1 MRCSGPASPAAA
13 RSASSRYAARWRS
26 RIAGPSPD
34 PVEALRAV
42 RPDRVE
48 QGEPRGARDVVAPHE
63 RLVHERGQDVE
74 EVAAQL
80 PVRVADPLDHRQVA
94 SPHEDRET
102 GEQPPAGFV
111 EEVVAPGDRAA
122 QRPLAL
128 GQVAR
133 GRGQQLQAML
143 QALQDR
149 VRGEDLDACGRQ
161 LDRERQALERGADP
175 GDGGRV
181 LVRDAEVRPDGER
194 PRDEEPDRLVLA
206 ERGRVPGP
214 DLRRQPRRLE
224 RGEVARVRGGR
235 EPRHRVLLLAGDVQG
250 APARRHDREAGAG
263 AQELRHER
271 GRRDHVLEVVEDEQA
286 GPRREVLHEQL
297 EGGADAAV
305 GQPDRTRDRAR
316 HESRLGERLERDEPR
331 PVRIPVRGR
340 RGDLERQARLADPA
354 GPGERE
360 QARRVEEQERGGQF
374 VVAAD
379 ERRQLGRQVVRLPV
393 ERADGREVGRHAC
406 HDQLRQAFRPEVL
419 EAVLAEVADRHVRG
433 QRRRDQRA
441 GRLGDQDLAAVA
453 RGGDARGPVDLERR
467 VVPARGW
474 GRLARVE
481 PHPDADLGVGR
492 PRMRRERALR
502 RDGRRRGR
510 AGAGERHEERVALR
524 LHLHAAVRREGCPQ
538 DRAVSLE
545 EGLVGAAQARDQL
558 GGALDV
564 GEEERDRPRGERPPR
579 AEGRGLGGRFHG
591 PMLRQRAA
599 PVNAGSRER
608 GRRLSSQS
616 GESCGA
622 VRKRHGRESGHR

>member
-1 MRCSGPASPAAA
+1 MSGGAGSPGTAYSCSPETCRAPRLVATIVRPGQARRSCATSGAAA
-13 RSASSRYAARWRS
+13 ITCSKLSRTS
-26 RIAGPSPD
+26 RQ
-34 PVEALRAV
+34 V
-42 RPDRVE
+42 
-48 QGEPRGARDVVAPHE
+48 RGARCSTSSS
-63 RLVHERGQDVE
+63 
-74 EVAAQL
+74 
-80 PVRVADPLDHRQVA
+80 RVGRTPLSV
-94 SPHEDRET
+94 SPT
-102 GEQPPAGFV
+102 A
-111 EEVVAPGDRAA
+111 RA
-122 QRPLAL
+122 
-128 GQVAR
+128 
-133 GRGQQLQAML
+133 M
-143 QALQDR
+143 
-149 VRGEDLDACGRQ
+149 
-161 LDRERQALERGADP
+161 
-175 GDGGRV
+175 
-181 LVRDAEVRPDGER
+181 
-194 PRDEEPDRLVLA
+194 
-206 ERGRVPGP
+206 
-214 DLRRQPRRLE
+214 
-224 RGEVARVRGGR
+224 
-235 EPRHRVLLLAGDVQG
+235 
-250 APARRHDREAGAG
+250 
-263 AQELRHER
+263 
-271 GRRDHVLEVVEDEQA
+271 
-286 GPRREVLHEQL
+286 
-297 EGGADAAV
+297 
-305 GQPDRTRDRAR
+305 RAR

-354 GPGERE
+354 GSGERE
-360 QARRVEEQERGGQF
+360 QARRVEEQERGGQV

-608 GRRLSSQS
+608 ERRLQPVGRVVRSSPKAS
-616 GESCGA
+616 PTR
-622 VRKRHGRESGHR
+622 VRAPVTASARRPRRRSRAAGTSTGPLRVSR